1 MNKMDYNKKM
11 IGKKVSVHETH
22 GIFWIGRVMDVID
35 DYNLSVSKPDGKTS
49 TVSIYDVRSVAD
61 EEKVKK

>member
-1 MNKMDYNKKM
+1 
-11 IGKKVSVHETH
+11 
-22 GIFWIGRVMDVID
+22 MDVID

-61 EEKVKK
+61 EEKVKNKKKPQSGNGKGDSPKIAL